1 MLVWILLCGLVCATA
16 PRCAASG
23 RTTVV
28 ASPLQNERR
37 VRDKSFVGIVFLTAR
52 IFPFGRV
59 PMAAAMCG
67 IREFEEQRSIATNA
81 TAGRCGLFCDAGGL
95 CLAANVIGLHVATR
109 AVRTTDAGQDYD
121 DNQHGQDD
129 RDDPRYL
136 HPAWCARVGRQ
147 VRHARF
153 LRRTDVMVFMMGAVT
168 TARF

>member
-1 MLVWILLCGLVCATA
+1 
-16 PRCAASG
+16 
-23 RTTVV
+23 
-28 ASPLQNERR
+28 
-37 VRDKSFVGIVFLTAR
+37 
-52 IFPFGRV
+52 
-59 PMAAAMCG
+59 MAAAMCG

-136 HPAWCARVGRQ
+136 HPAWCAGIRGQ
-147 VRHARF
+147 ISHVRFVHRIVVKLLMIRAI
-153 LRRTDVMVFMMGAVT
+153 G
-168 TARF
+168 TARL